1 MDILTIG
8 LGVLI
13 IFLFLILAKRATKWA
28 KKMPKGAYLFMALM
42 PLISLF
48 PIPPPAFKNV
58 AKAKQEQPKRKED
71 NGDDKK

>member
-13 IFLFLILAKRATKWA
+13 IFLFLILAKRAAKWA

>member
-1 MDILTIG
+1 
-8 LGVLI
+8 
-13 IFLFLILAKRATKWA
+13 
-28 KKMPKGAYLFMALM
+28 MALM

-71 NGDDKK
+71 NGDDK